1 MATVKPHPV
10 TGGTADAA
18 GSSPAALALPAAIRS
33 SAIAVSGLRKAHG
46 DKIVLDGIDLD
57 VRKGTVF
64 SLLGPNGAGKTTL
77 FNLISGIYL
86 PSAGEMSFQGKSIRR
101 LKPHQISRLGIGRT
115 FQIVRPFQ
123 NLDVETNVLVAYG
136 HRFYPSLWKSAGP
149 FRQPEFLKEV
159 QTLIQRAG
167 LQSYTKHTAKNLPL
181 GFKKRLEIARALA
194 LEPRLLLLDEPS
206 AGLRFEE
213 SAQLMELI
221 RQVRDQGIGVLLIEH
236 NMQVVM
242 DLCKRIVVLDH
253 GAKIAEGSPKEIRSN
268 PLVIQAYL
276 GKET

>member
-1 MATVKPHPV
+1 MSLLEVRALSKEF
-10 TGGTADAA
+10 GGLRALDGVSLAA
-18 GSSPAALALPAAIRS
+18 G
-33 SAIAVSGLRKAHG
+33 
-46 DKIVLDGIDLD
+46 DGEIL
-57 VRKGTVF
+57 GII
-64 SLLGPNGAGKTTL
+64 GPNGAGKTTL
-77 FNLISGIYL
+77 FNLISGVTP
-86 PSAGEMSFQGKSIRR
+86 PSRGEMSFQGKSILR

-123 NLDVETNVLVAYG
+123 NLDVETNVLVAFG
-136 HRFYPSLWKSAGP
+136 HSFYPSLWKSGAP
-149 FRQPEFLKEV
+149 YRKPEILREV
-159 QTLIQRAG
+159 EALVERTG
-167 LQSYTKHTAKNLPL
+167 LRPYAKQIAKNLPL

-194 LEPRLLLLDEPS
+194 LRPRLLLLDEPS

-221 RQVRDQGIGVLLIEH
+221 RGVLEQGIGVLLIEH
-236 NMQVVM
+236 NMRVVM

-253 GAKIAEGSPKEIRSN
+253 GSKIAEGSPEEIRSN

>member
-1 MATVKPHPV
+1 MTLLEV
-10 TGGTADAA
+10 T
-18 GSSPAALALPAAIRS
+18 ALS
-33 SAIAVSGLRKAHG
+33 KEFDGLRA
-46 DKIVLDGIDLD
+46 LDGVSFIAEGGEIL
-57 VRKGTVF
+57 GII
-64 SLLGPNGAGKTTL
+64 GPNGAGKTTL
-77 FNLISGIYL
+77 FNLISGIY
-86 PSAGEMSFQGKSIRR
+86 PSSGGEVRFQGKSILR

-136 HRFYPSLWKSAGP
+136 YRFYPFFWKSTGP
-149 FRQPEFLKEV
+149 FRQPEILKEV
-159 QTLIQRAG
+159 QNLIERAG
-167 LQSYTKHTAKNLPL
+167 LRPFARHLAKNLPL

-194 LEPRLLLLDEPS
+194 LKPRLLLLDEPS

-253 GAKIAEGSPKEIRSN
+253 GSKIAEGSPEAIRSN
-268 PLVIQAYL
+268 PQVIQAYL
-276 GKET
+276 GREA

>member
-1 MATVKPHPV
+1 MALLEV
-10 TGGTADAA
+10 
-18 GSSPAALALPAAIRS
+18 AALS
-33 SAIAVSGLRKAHG
+33 KEFDGLRA
-46 DKIVLDGIDLD
+46 LDGVSFTAEGGEIL
-57 VRKGTVF
+57 GII
-64 SLLGPNGAGKTTL
+64 GPNGAGKTTL
-77 FNLISGIYL
+77 FDLISGIY
-86 PSAGEMSFQGKSIRR
+86 PSSTGEINFQGKSILRM
-101 LKPHQISRLGIGRT
+101 KTHQISGLGIGRT

-123 NLDVETNVLVAYG
+123 NLDVETNVLVAFG
-136 HRFYPSLWKSAGP
+136 HHFYPSLWKSTEP
-149 FRQPEFLKEV
+149 FRQPEIVKEV
-159 QTLIQRAG
+159 QKLIERAG
-167 LQSYTKHTAKNLPL
+167 LGPYAKQIAKSLPL

-194 LEPRLLLLDEPS
+194 LNPRLLLLDEPS

-253 GAKIAEGSPKEIRSN
+253 GSKIAEGSPEEIRSN

-276 GKET
+276 GKEA

>member
-1 MATVKPHPV
+1 MSLLEVR
-10 TGGTADAA
+10 
-18 GSSPAALALPAAIRS
+18 ALS
-33 SAIAVSGLRKAHG
+33 KEFGGLRA
-46 DKIVLDGIDLD
+46 LDGVSFAAEEGEIL
-57 VRKGTVF
+57 GII
-64 SLLGPNGAGKTTL
+64 GPNGAGKTTL
-77 FNLISGIYL
+77 FNLISGVYP
-86 PSAGEMSFQGKSIRR
+86 PSSGEMSFQGESILR

-136 HRFYPSLWKSAGP
+136 HRYYPSLWKSSMP
-149 FRQPEFLKEV
+149 FGQPGILSEV
-159 QTLIQRAG
+159 QALVERAG
-167 LQSYTKHTAKNLPL
+167 LRLYTKQLAKNLPL

-194 LEPRLLLLDEPS
+194 LGPRLLLLDEPS

-221 RQVRDQGIGVLLIEH
+221 LQVLNQGIGVLLIEH

-253 GAKIAEGSPKEIRSN
+253 GSKIAEGSPEEIRSN
-268 PLVIQAYL
+268 SLVIQAYL

>member
-1 MATVKPHPV
+1 MTLLEVRALSKEF
-10 TGGTADAA
+10 GGLHALDSVSFTAKE
-18 GSSPAALALPAAIRS
+18 GEIL
-33 SAIAVSGLRKAHG
+33 
-46 DKIVLDGIDLD
+46 GII
-57 VRKGTVF
+57 
-64 SLLGPNGAGKTTL
+64 GPNGAGKTTL
-77 FNLISGIYL
+77 FNLISGIY
-86 PSAGEMSFQGKSIRR
+86 PSSGGEISFQEKSILR

-123 NLDVETNVLVAYG
+123 NLDVETNVLVAFG
-136 HRFYPSLWKSAGP
+136 HRFYPSLWKSVGL
-149 FRQPEFLKEV
+149 FRQPEILKEV
-159 QTLIQRAG
+159 QTLIERTG
-167 LQSYTKHTAKNLPL
+167 LRTYAKQIAKNLPL

-194 LEPRLLLLDEPS
+194 LKPRLLLLDEPS

-236 NMQVVM
+236 NMHVVM

-253 GAKIAEGSPKEIRSN
+253 GSKIAEGSPEEIRSN
-268 PLVIQAYL
+268 SLVIQAYL

>member
-1 MATVKPHPV
+1 MTLLEVKSLSKEF
-10 TGGTADAA
+10 D
-18 GSSPAALALPAAIRS
+18 
-33 SAIAVSGLRKAHG
+33 GLRALEG
-46 DKIVLDGIDLD
+46 VSFTAEGGEILGII
-57 VRKGTVF
+57 
-64 SLLGPNGAGKTTL
+64 GPNGAGKTTL
-77 FNLISGIYL
+77 FNLISGIYSS
-86 PSAGEMSFQGKSIRR
+86 SAGEINFQGKSILRM
-101 LKPHQISRLGIGRT
+101 KAHQISCLGIGRT

-123 NLDVETNVLVAYG
+123 NLDVETNVLVGFG

-149 FRQPEFLKEV
+149 FRQPEILKEV
-159 QTLIQRAG
+159 ETLIERAG
-167 LQSYTKHTAKNLPL
+167 LRPYAKQIARNLPL

-194 LEPRLLLLDEPS
+194 LHPRLLLLDEPS

-213 SAQLMELI
+213 SARLMELI

-253 GAKIAEGSPKEIRSN
+253 GSKIAEGSPEEIRSN

-276 GKET
+276 GKEA

>member
-1 MATVKPHPV
+1 M
-10 TGGTADAA
+10 
-18 GSSPAALALPAAIRS
+18 
-33 SAIAVSGLRKAHG
+33 
-46 DKIVLDGIDLD
+46 
-57 VRKGTVF
+57 
-64 SLLGPNGAGKTTL
+64 SLLEVKSLSKEFGGLHALEGVSFAAEEGEILGIIGPNGAGKTTL
-77 FNLISGIYL
+77 FNLISGIY
-86 PSAGEMSFQGKSIRR
+86 PSSAGEINFEGKSILRM
-101 LKPHQISRLGIGRT
+101 KAHQISGLGIGRT

-136 HRFYPSLWKSAGP
+136 HRFYPFLWKSTGP
-149 FRQPEFLKEV
+149 FRRPEIIKEV
-159 QTLIQRAG
+159 GVLIERTG
-167 LQSYTKHTAKNLPL
+167 LRPYAKQIAKNLPL

-194 LEPRLLLLDEPS
+194 LDPRLLLLDEPS

-221 RQVRDQGIGVLLIEH
+221 RQVRDHGIGVLLIEH

-253 GAKIAEGSPKEIRSN
+253 GSKIAEGAPAEIRSN

-276 GKET
+276 GKEA

>member
-1 MATVKPHPV
+1 LEV
-10 TGGTADAA
+10 
-18 GSSPAALALPAAIRS
+18 AALS
-33 SAIAVSGLRKAHG
+33 KEFDGLRA
-46 DKIVLDGIDLD
+46 LDGVSFTAEGGEIL
-57 VRKGTVF
+57 GII
-64 SLLGPNGAGKTTL
+64 GPNGAGKTTL
-77 FNLISGIYL
+77 FNLISGIY
-86 PSAGEMSFQGKSIRR
+86 PSSAGEINFQGKSILRM
-101 LKPHQISRLGIGRT
+101 KPHQISCLGIGRT

-149 FRQPEFLKEV
+149 VRQPQFLKEV

-167 LQSYTKHTAKNLPL
+167 LQSYTKHTAKILPL

-194 LEPRLLLLDEPS
+194 LRPRLLLLDEPS

-221 RQVRDQGIGVLLIEH
+221 RQVRDQGIGILLIEH

-253 GAKIAEGSPKEIRSN
+253 GAKIAEGSPEEIRSN
-268 PLVIQAYL
+268 SLVIQAYL

>member
-1 MATVKPHPV
+1 MT
-10 TGGTADAA
+10 
-18 GSSPAALALPAAIRS
+18 L
-33 SAIAVSGLRKAHG
+33 
-46 DKIVLDGIDLD
+46 LD
-57 VRKGTVF
+57 VRALSKEFGGLRALDGVSFT
-64 SLLGPNGAGKTTL
+64 SGEGEILGIIGPNGAGKTTL
-77 FNLISGIYL
+77 FNLISGIYP
-86 PSAGEMSFQGKSIRR
+86 PSAGEMSFQGKSILR

-123 NLDVETNVLVAYG
+123 NLDVETNVLVAFG
-136 HRFYPSLWKSAGP
+136 HLFYPSLWKSAGP
-149 FRQPEFLKEV
+149 FRQPKILKEV
-159 QTLIQRAG
+159 ETLMERAG
-167 LQSYTKHTAKNLPL
+167 LGPYAKQIAKNLPL

-194 LEPRLLLLDEPS
+194 LRPRLLLLDEPS

-213 SAQLMELI
+213 SARLMELI

-253 GAKIAEGSPKEIRSN
+253 GTKIAEGSPEEIRSN

-276 GKET
+276 GKEA